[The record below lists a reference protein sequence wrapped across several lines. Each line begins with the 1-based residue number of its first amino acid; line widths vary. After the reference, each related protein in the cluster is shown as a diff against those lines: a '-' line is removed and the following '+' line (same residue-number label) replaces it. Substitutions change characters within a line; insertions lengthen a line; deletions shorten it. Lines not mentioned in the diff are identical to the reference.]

1 MVGAPPYALPQVGV
15 CGIAGFADSIRLG
28 LDLTPCL
35 GSRKG
40 VLKVLR
46 VETRG
51 GGIFDDDLFCEP
63 SPIRGAAPGFTGDK
77 GLRMDEMEE
86 ECDILLSNDVLCV
99 GAQMN
104 EMSVADELCDKIEDD
119 ELPRI
124 FGLVDSSACF
134 CVSTPPFFAFSSC
147 SLFCCLRSFSLLF
160 PLVLL
165 ILFSFPCLF
174 GLSSGCGLSSVSLFI
189 GEACR
194 RNCSS
199 KRSSCVLA
207 DADPDMSPMLASE
220 ERTLLDPAKECE
232 AEDEGNALRRQ
243 GGSERW
249 FRQNRLRGRT
259 GSLTFVDE

>member
-1 MVGAPPYALPQVGV
+1 MGVALLDGPETVVRVDDALGAPSQAGV
-15 CGIAGFADSIRLG
+15 WGITVLADSIRLG

-35 GSRKG
+35 GLRKG

-51 GGIFDDDLFCEP
+51 GGIFDDGLLCEP
-63 SPIRGAAPGFTGDK
+63 SPIRGAAPCLTGDR

-86 ECDILLSNDVLCV
+86 ECDILLSNDVLSTV
-99 GAQMN
+99 N

-119 ELPRI
+119 ELLRI
-124 FGLVDSSACF
+124 FRLGDSSACF
-134 CVSTPPFFAFSSC
+134 CKGLSPFFAFSSS
-147 SLFCCLRSFSLLF
+147 SLFCCCPRSFSLLF
-160 PLVLL
+160 PLALF

-174 GLSSGCGLSSVSLFI
+174 GLPSDCDLSSVGLFI

-207 DADPDMSPMLASE
+207 DTDPDMSPMLASE
-220 ERTLLDPAKECE
+220 EIMLLEPTKE
-232 AEDEGNALRRQ
+232 
-243 GGSERW
+243 
-249 FRQNRLRGRT
+249 
-259 GSLTFVDE
+259 

>member
-1 MVGAPPYALPQVGV
+1 MGVALLDGPETVVRVDDVLGAPSQAGV
-15 CGIAGFADSIRLG
+15 WGIAALADSIRLG

-51 GGIFDDDLFCEP
+51 GGIFDDGLLCDP
-63 SPIRGAAPGFTGDK
+63 SPIRGAAPCLTGDR

-99 GAQMN
+99 RAQVN
-104 EMSVADELCDKIEDD
+104 EMSVADDLCDKIEDD

-124 FGLVDSSACF
+124 FRLGDSSACF
-134 CVSTPPFFAFSSC
+134 CKGLSPFFAFSSF
-147 SLFCCLRSFSLLF
+147 SPFCCGPRSFSLLF
-160 PLVLL
+160 PLALF
-165 ILFSFPCLF
+165 ILFSLPCLF
-174 GLSSGCGLSSVSLFI
+174 GLPSDCDLSSAGLFI
-189 GEACR
+189 GDACR

-220 ERTLLDPAKECE
+220 ERMLLDPTKEWE
-232 AEDEGNALRRQ
+232 AEDEGGTLRRQ
-243 GGSERW
+243 GGSER
-249 FRQNRLRGRT
+249 
-259 GSLTFVDE
+259 

>member
-1 MVGAPPYALPQVGV
+1 MGVALLDGPETVVRVDDVLGAPSQAGV
-15 CGIAGFADSIRLG
+15 WGIAALADSIRLE

-51 GGIFDDDLFCEP
+51 GGIFDDGLLCEP
-63 SPIRGAAPGFTGDK
+63 SPIRGAAPCLTGDR
-77 GLRMDEMEE
+77 GLRMDEMVE

-99 GAQMN
+99 RAQVN
-104 EMSVADELCDKIEDD
+104 EMSVEDELCDKIEDD

-124 FGLVDSSACF
+124 FRLGDSSACF
-134 CVSTPPFFAFSSC
+134 CKGLSPFFAFSSF
-147 SLFCCLRSFSLLF
+147 SPFCCGPRSFSLLF
-160 PLVLL
+160 PLALF
-165 ILFSFPCLF
+165 ILFSLPCLF
-174 GLSSGCGLSSVSLFI
+174 GLPSDCDLSSAGLFI
-189 GEACR
+189 GDACR

-220 ERTLLDPAKECE
+220 ERMLLDPTKEWE
-232 AEDEGNALRRQ
+232 AEDEGGTLRRQ
-243 GGSERW
+243 GGSER
-249 FRQNRLRGRT
+249 
-259 GSLTFVDE
+259 

>member
-1 MVGAPPYALPQVGV
+1 MGVALLDGPETVVRVDDALGAPSQAGVWGITAL
-15 CGIAGFADSIRLG
+15 ADSIRLG

-51 GGIFDDDLFCEP
+51 GGIFDDGLLCEP
-63 SPIRGAAPGFTGDK
+63 SPIRGAAPCLTGDR
-77 GLRMDEMEE
+77 GLRMDEMVE

-99 GAQMN
+99 RAQVN

-124 FGLVDSSACF
+124 FRLGDSSACF
-134 CVSTPPFFAFSSC
+134 CKGLSPFFAFSSF
-147 SLFCCLRSFSLLF
+147 SPFCCGPRSFSLLF
-160 PLVLL
+160 PLALF
-165 ILFSFPCLF
+165 ILFSLPCLF
-174 GLSSGCGLSSVSLFI
+174 GLPSDCDLSSAGLFI
-189 GEACR
+189 GDACR

-220 ERTLLDPAKECE
+220 ERMLRDPTKEWE
-232 AEDEGNALRRQ
+232 AEDEGGTLRRQ
-243 GGSERW
+243 GGSER
-249 FRQNRLRGRT
+249 
-259 GSLTFVDE
+259 

>member
-1 MVGAPPYALPQVGV
+1 MGVALLDGPETVVRVDDALGAPSQAGV
-15 CGIAGFADSIRLG
+15 WGIAGLADSIRLG

-40 VLKVLR
+40 VLKVLK

-51 GGIFDDDLFCEP
+51 GGIFDDGLLCEP
-63 SPIRGAAPGFTGDK
+63 SPIRGAAPCLTGDR

-99 GAQMN
+99 RAQVN

-124 FGLVDSSACF
+124 FRLGDSSACF
-134 CVSTPPFFAFSSC
+134 CKGLSTFFAFSSS
-147 SLFCCLRSFSLLF
+147 SLFCCCLRSFSLLF
-160 PLVLL
+160 PLALF

-174 GLSSGCGLSSVSLFI
+174 GLPSDCDLSSVGLFI

-207 DADPDMSPMLASE
+207 DAGPDMSPMLASE
-220 ERTLLDPAKECE
+220 ERMLLDPTKE
-232 AEDEGNALRRQ
+232 
-243 GGSERW
+243 
-249 FRQNRLRGRT
+249 
-259 GSLTFVDE
+259 